1 MVSNSEAL
9 GLVENPVFLKFVE
22 HYLNEWLSHC
32 GWGRWL
38 HEYQVMKDQGLFK
51 PKVFKALYIME
62 LKGTLHMGFIK
73 EEPIHYVGLS
83 AIDATKAYINNVESY
98 QYKICVITGETAC
111 DDDGDEYIELTY
123 DEATQICKSLNDE
136 AEEILFKIQKMQ

>member
-1 MVSNSEAL
+1 MVSTSEAL
-9 GLVENPVFLKFVE
+9 QLTEKPMFIKFVE
-22 HYLNEWLSHC
+22 YYLNDWLKHC

-38 HEYQVMKDQGLFK
+38 HEYQVMEKQGLFK
-51 PKVFKALYIME
+51 PNIFKVLYIKE
-62 LKGTLHMGFIK
+62 LKGTLNMGFIR

-83 AIDATKAYINNVESY
+83 AIDATKAYYDAKESY
-98 QYKICVITGETAC
+98 LYKICVITGEIAQ

-136 AEEILFKIQKMQ
+136 AEEILFKIQKM